1 MEQIW
6 SMGCNLLDRSFANPC
21 FRLFLSSS
29 QVIYGNLLEMS
40 RIFANEGESPLVFF
54 HVGAIGIGSI
64 YHRQASSSFH
74 PKCWF
79 SSRLVFEGSSHWGQ
93 TVKRLSTMR
102 ETQVQ
107 SLGWEDLLEKEM
119 ATHSSSLA
127 WKIPWMEE
135 LGRLQFMGRKESYMT
150 ERLHSLTHTEVTFIL
165 QSELWACHSGHTV
178 YWVATPGSRS
188 VLRNHSFIGTTSK
201 NLTVHERNGK
211 PCRYIPQNP
220 YFASLS

>member
-102 ETQVQ
+102 GTQVQ

-119 ATHSSSLA
+119 ATHSSSPA

-135 LGRLQFMGRKESYMT
+135 LGRLQFMGSQRVRHDWAT
-150 ERLHSLTHTEVTFIL
+150 SLTHSHWSHIHIAV
-165 QSELWACHSGHTV
+165 WALGLPLRSHSLLSYHT
-178 YWVATPGSRS
+178 RQQECFKE
-188 VLRNHSFIGTTSK
+188 SFLHRDNQQKSNCIWK
-201 NLTVHERNGK
+201 K
-211 PCRYIPQNP
+211 W
-220 YFASLS
+220 